1 MNALDAIIL
10 IAAAGAGY
18 AGYRVGFTGR
28 ALSWLGLTIG
38 VVVGTLFVD
47 DVANA
52 LRDSTPR
59 TRLIGALA
67 FLFLVTILSQALG
80 IGAGL
85 LLRRHLP
92 ARGILS
98 TVDRTFGALAG
109 MFSVLVIVWLL
120 TPAFAN
126 APGWPARAARG
137 SAVVRAV
144 DDVAPSAPHSI
155 ERLGQLVG
163 DAPFPKVFGGLTGPE
178 DVGPPPQRTL
188 PAAVRDRVFHSVV
201 KVEGPA
207 CDLIQ
212 QGSGWV
218 LDTNLV
224 VTNAHVVAGH
234 ESTVVITP
242 GGQSFGA
249 RVVGFDASRDIAL
262 LRVNGLTLAPL
273 AQADGEV
280 GGTGA
285 VVGYPRGGGETEA
298 PARIAEAILARGTD
312 IYRTSPSTREVY
324 ELASQLY
331 PGNSGG
337 PLFDARGRVV
347 GMAFA
352 VDPGHATTA
361 YALTHDEVTQG
372 LASML
377 KSGARDSVD
386 DGPCLVG

>member
-1 MNALDAIIL
+1 VNALDAIIL
-10 IAAAGAGY
+10 IAAAGAAY

-28 ALSWLGLTIG
+28 ALSWLGLTLGI
-38 VVVGTLFVD
+38 VIGTLFVD
-47 DVANA
+47 DIGNA
-52 LRDSTPR
+52 LGDSTPR

-67 FLFLVTILSQALG
+67 FLFLVSILGQAVG

-109 MFSVLVIVWLL
+109 LFSVLVIVWLL
-120 TPAFAN
+120 TPALAN

-144 DDVAPSAPHSI
+144 DDVAPRAPHSI
-155 ERLGQLVG
+155 EALGRLVG
-163 DAPFPKVFGGLTGPE
+163 DAPFPKVFEGLNSPK
-178 DVGPPPQRTL
+178 DVGPPPQKTL
-188 PAAVRDRVFHSVV
+188 PAAIRDRVFHSVV
-201 KVEGPA
+201 KIEGRA

-218 LDTNLV
+218 LDANLV

-242 GGQSFGA
+242 GGQTFGA
-249 RVVGFDASRDIAL
+249 KVVGFDPSRDIAL
-262 LRVNGLTLAPL
+262 LRVNGLPL
-273 AQADGEV
+273 AALTQADGEV
-280 GGTGA
+280 GSTGA
-285 VVGYPRGGGETEA
+285 VVGYPRGGPESEA
-298 PARIAEAILARGTD
+298 PARIAETILARGTN
-312 IYRTSPSTREVY
+312 IYRNASSTREVY
-324 ELASQLY
+324 VLASQLY
-331 PGNSGG
+331 PGRSGG
-337 PLFDARGRVV
+337 PRFDAQGRVV

-352 VDPGHATTA
+352 VDPGNATTA
-361 YALTHDEVTQG
+361 YALTHDEVSTG
-372 LASML
+372 LAPML
-377 KSGARDSVD
+377 KSGARDAVD